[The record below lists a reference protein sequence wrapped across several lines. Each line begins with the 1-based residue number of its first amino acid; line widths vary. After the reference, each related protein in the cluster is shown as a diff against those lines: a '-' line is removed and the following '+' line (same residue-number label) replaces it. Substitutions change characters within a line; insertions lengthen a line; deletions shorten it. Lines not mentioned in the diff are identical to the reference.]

1 MFNLKNYY
9 DFVQITFSGYLMAE
23 RQIHARAGTYEC
35 VDQYPE
41 YITGLSGNTNGAL
54 FYFVRTDCSGDGTT
68 GHCPPYD
75 AYRQLT
81 CVVCSK

>member
-1 MFNLKNYY
+1 
-9 DFVQITFSGYLMAE
+9 MAN
-23 RQIHARAGTYEC
+23 RHNHGHPATYEC

-41 YITGLSGNTNGAL
+41 YITGMSADTDGAL
-54 FYFVRTDCSGDGTT
+54 LNFVRASCVYGTT

-75 AYRQLT
+75 ASKQLT